1 MGTEH
6 NSEPSGRSSGRSSG
20 PADARAGRGARV
32 ATGRSNEIPTI
43 TALPRLTD
51 EREYLYGIIRTIG
64 AGPDLRSMLSGVVRL
79 TTEATQCHA
88 CLIWFLEGSRLVL
101 RASSE
106 PYAALAGDIS
116 LSLDEGLVGWVAR
129 SRRSAVI
136 EENALQ
142 DPRVK
147 YFHEL
152 DEERFQ
158 SLVSVP
164 MFGRDGEVM
173 GVISLHAEA
182 PHEFAHDDLEFLEHT
197 ASLIAGAVE
206 NARLY
211 EESAARVDLLTAL
224 SRLLRRISAA
234 SEVDEVLD
242 LVGRGIRELLSAA
255 TCELFLTDGEGRL
268 ELAAAEPP
276 RIQQRPLD
284 ASQMSGLLADRS
296 PGRPADTGASR
307 PPSETGRLASVVWG
321 DVPEGTSF
329 FEPLTVGEEEMGW
342 LAVVI
347 ESPPPG
353 AGTVLSAIAS
363 HAAVAIRQLDLV
375 DRLLETNL
383 VSEFFQALSRRDGD
397 PGRVRALASR
407 LEANL
412 ESPHAVVVISHWD
425 AGHPSESVTAWSEVA
440 AKVESSMV
448 ARLPG
453 AWFDHTEHAVRAL
466 VPAPDGTAGVV
477 SDLEKL
483 ITSTKPLTF
492 SVGVSEACTGAT
504 GYATAFEEA
513 AQAAEIGGLLRG
525 GPGIATF
532 RDLGAY
538 RYVLA
543 SSDLGRDADRARLD
557 RLVEYDDRR
566 GTALLGTLERYLDER
581 ANVVGT
587 ARTLYIHPNT
597 LRQRLE
603 RIERESGLDLDR
615 DDWISLAI
623 AVKVVRLEQ
632 MRQRSVDGRGNHG
645 S

>member
-6 NSEPSGRSSGRSSG
+6 TKRSSEPSSARGR
-20 PADARAGRGARV
+20 RGAPIASRR
-32 ATGRSNEIPTI
+32 AISDIPTI
-43 TALPRLTD
+43 TAIPRLAD
-51 EREYLYGIIRTIG
+51 ERAYLYGIIRTIG
-64 AGPDLRSMLSGVVRL
+64 SGPDLRSMLSAVVRL

-88 CLIWFLEGSRLVL
+88 CLIWFLEGERLVL

-106 PYAALAGDIS
+106 PYASLAGDIS
-116 LSLDEGLVGWVAR
+116 LGLDEGLVGWVAR

-147 YFHEL
+147 YFPEL
-152 DEERFQ
+152 DEEHFQ

-211 EESAARVDLLTAL
+211 EQSTARVDLLTEL
-224 SRLLRRISAA
+224 SRLSRRISAA
-234 SEVDEVLD
+234 SEIDEMLAV
-242 LVGRGIRELLSAA
+242 VGRGTRELLSASI
-255 TCELFLTDGEGRL
+255 CELFLSDGEGGL
-268 ELAAAEPP
+268 ELAAADPP
-276 RIQQRPLD
+276 HTQRRPLD
-284 ASQMSGLLADRS
+284 VSQMTD
-296 PGRPADTGASR
+296 
-307 PPSETGRLASVVWG
+307 PSSSDAARLARAVWG
-321 DVPEGTSF
+321 NEPEGTAF
-329 FEPLTVGEEEMGW
+329 FEPLTVGDEQLGW

-347 ESPPPG
+347 EAPPPG
-353 AGTVLSAIAS
+353 AGTVLSAIAA

-375 DRLLETNL
+375 ERLLEKNL

-397 PGRVRALASR
+397 QGRVRALAGR
-407 LEANL
+407 LEVDL
-412 ESPHAVVVISHWD
+412 ESPHAVVVLSQWLGTQPSH
-425 AGHPSESVTAWSEVA
+425 PVTAWNEVA
-440 AKVESSMV
+440 AKVESSMT

-453 AWFDHTEHAVRAL
+453 AWFDRTERAVRAL
-466 VPAPDGTAGVV
+466 VSAPDGATRIVADVQEMIESSKSLV
-477 SDLEKL
+477 LA
-483 ITSTKPLTF
+483 
-492 SVGVSEACTGAT
+492 VGVSDPCVGAA
-504 GYATAFEEA
+504 GYPAAFEEA
-513 AQAAEIGGLLRG
+513 ASAAEIGGLLRG

-543 SSDLGRDADRARLD
+543 SPDLGRDADRQRLD
-557 RLVEYDDRR
+557 RLVDYDERR
-566 GTALLGTLERYLDER
+566 GTTLLGTLERYLDER
-581 ANVVGT
+581 GNVVGT
-587 ARTLYIHPNT
+587 ARALYIHPNT

-603 RIERESGLDLDR
+603 RIERESGLDLER
-615 DDWISLAI
+615 DDWLSLAI

-632 MRQRSVDGRGNHG
+632 MRERSDDERGTHG
-645 S
+645 G

>member
-1 MGTEH
+1 M
-6 NSEPSGRSSGRSSG
+6 
-20 PADARAGRGARV
+20 
-32 ATGRSNEIPTI
+32 
-43 TALPRLTD
+43 
-51 EREYLYGIIRTIG
+51 
-64 AGPDLRSMLSGVVRL
+64 
-79 TTEATQCHA
+79 
-88 CLIWFLEGSRLVL
+88 
-101 RASSE
+101 
-106 PYAALAGDIS
+106 
-116 LSLDEGLVGWVAR
+116 
-129 SRRSAVI
+129 
-136 EENALQ
+136 
-142 DPRVK
+142 
-147 YFHEL
+147 
-152 DEERFQ
+152 
-158 SLVSVP
+158 
-164 MFGRDGEVM
+164 
-173 GVISLHAEA
+173 
-182 PHEFAHDDLEFLEHT
+182 
-197 ASLIAGAVE
+197 
-206 NARLY
+206 
-211 EESAARVDLLTAL
+211 
-224 SRLLRRISAA
+224 
-234 SEVDEVLD
+234 
-242 LVGRGIRELLSAA
+242 
-255 TCELFLTDGEGRL
+255 
-268 ELAAAEPP
+268 
-276 RIQQRPLD
+276 
-284 ASQMSGLLADRS
+284 
-296 PGRPADTGASR
+296 
-307 PPSETGRLASVVWG
+307 
-321 DVPEGTSF
+321 
-329 FEPLTVGEEEMGW
+329 
-342 LAVVI
+342 
-347 ESPPPG
+347 
-353 AGTVLSAIAS
+353 
-363 HAAVAIRQLDLV
+363 
-375 DRLLETNL
+375 
-383 VSEFFQALSRRDGD
+383 SEFFQALSRRDGD

-483 ITSTKPLTF
+483 ITSTTLTF